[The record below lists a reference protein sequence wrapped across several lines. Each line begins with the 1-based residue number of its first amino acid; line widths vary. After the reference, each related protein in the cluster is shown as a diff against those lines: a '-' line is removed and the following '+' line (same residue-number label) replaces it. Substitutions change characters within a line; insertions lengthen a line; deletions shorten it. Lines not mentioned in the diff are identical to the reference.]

1 MNARPYGWL
10 IPASPALALS
20 LALVLAGCAGAA
32 ANDARPTAAP
42 TPPEVDR
49 VLAHVRVLAGTIGI
63 RAAGTDGERA
73 AAKYIAGVLDAA
85 GYTTAIEPF
94 TFTTR
99 FDDSRVEIAGAVI
112 EGSLLDG
119 SAKGGVAGLVVAAGT
134 GKPEEIAAVDVRGR
148 VALIRR
154 GEIPFAAKAANARGG
169 GAIAVVIANDRT
181 GPFGGTLGSAAVDI
195 PVVGV
200 EGGAWDTLLAEAGKS
215 VTVRAESGTR
225 SLNSQNVVGR
235 RGECRAYI
243 GGHYDSVPA
252 SPGANDNASG
262 TATMLELARAR
273 TAEGLCVIAFG
284 AEELGLHGSQAYVEQ
299 HAMTGT
305 KFVLN
310 FDMTGILDRPMIA
323 GDEALTASILKILA
337 KRPDQRLKAGKFP
350 PFASSDHVSFTAVGV
365 PAVTITS
372 GDDRSIHTPR
382 DTAERIDRESLAFIL
397 GAGDATLEA
406 LLKTIAAPAR

>member
-1 MNARPYGWL
+1 MNARLRGSLFPL
-10 IPASPALALS
+10 VLALAL
-20 LALVLAGCAGAA
+20 ALAGCSRAPTPAA
-32 ANDARPTAAP
+32 PAVAP

-49 VLAHVRVLAGTIGI
+49 VLVHIRMLAGTIGI

-85 GYTTAIEPF
+85 GYATAVEPF

-99 FDDSRVEIAGAVI
+99 FDDSRVDVDGASI
-112 EGSLLDG
+112 DGTLLEG
-119 SAKGGVAGLVVAAGT
+119 SAKGSVSGAVVAAGT
-134 GKPEEIAAVDVRGR
+134 GRPEEVAAVNVRGR

-154 GEIPFAAKAANARGG
+154 GDIPFAAKAANARAD
-169 GAIAVVIANDRT
+169 GAIAVVIANDRA
-181 GPFGGTLGSAAVDI
+181 GPFGGTLGAATVDI

-200 EGGAWDTLLAEAGKS
+200 EGSAWEVLLAQARRP
-215 VTVRAESGTR
+215 VTVRGETGTR
-225 SLNSQNVVGR
+225 STNSQNVVGR

-243 GGHYDSVPA
+243 GGHYDSVPEG
-252 SPGANDNASG
+252 PGANDNASG

-273 TAEGLCVIAFG
+273 PTDGLCVIAFG
-284 AEELGLHGSQAYVEQ
+284 AEELGLHGSQAYVKQ
-299 HAMTGT
+299 HAMAGT

-323 GDEALTASILKILA
+323 GDEALTASILEILA
-337 KRPDQRLKAGKFP
+337 KRPDQRLRAGRFP

-372 GDDRSIHTPR
+372 GDDRAIHTPQ
-382 DTAERIDRESLAFIL
+382 DTVEHIDRESLAYIL